1 MKNSLYKSKL
11 TIYNKKEI
19 LIENYK
25 QIDKYESNEIIID
38 DYLIN
43 GNNLTILKM
52 DEISI
57 TILGDIGEIKIN
69 S

>member
-1 MKNSLYKSKL
+1 MKNSLYKSKVTL
-11 TIYNKKEI
+11 YDKKKI

-25 QIDKYESNEIIID
+25 QIDKYETSEIIID

-43 GNNLTILKM
+43 GNNLIILKM

-57 TILGDIGEIKIN
+57 TILGDISEIKIK